1 MDCGRPVSAGSCRIA
16 AVAQS
21 PLAALRDIGR
31 EGGVNHVQ
39 IEITCIGKNAAAG
52 AIASANSRP
61 PEKTSPAFDNSMSS
75 QLAAESLMKMALIA
89 SGRFRPPRAIGAI
102 ACAAIVAATI
112 MARGGTVPGAFAG
125 DRLSQGIPTAERSA
139 AAEAAA
145 APVRPLP
152 DGVQVPSYSP
162 GPMPFHPG
170 EELTYQASWIGI
182 PAAGGRV
189 VLRRDDPALLS
200 AEIWFSTN
208 LLTDKLYKMRDYLR
222 EDFTAASLKPTEMN
236 ILQNEGRR
244 HDVFHVTFDHHD
256 HVVTLLKHGPRGQ
269 QTRKF
274 LSYNPS
280 GPVSG
285 AMMALSQPLEPG
297 DSLSFDAF
305 SGTTFAEGWSDPA
318 LQKAG
323 FAGARIRAVYHTR
336 PFSSKIG
343 LWTVTWPSQICS
355 SPQYGERPCA

>member
-1 MDCGRPVSAGSCRIA
+1 M
-16 AVAQS
+16 
-21 PLAALRDIGR
+21 
-31 EGGVNHVQ
+31 
-39 IEITCIGKNAAAG
+39 
-52 AIASANSRP
+52 
-61 PEKTSPAFDNSMSS
+61 
-75 QLAAESLMKMALIA
+75 
-89 SGRFRPPRAIGAI
+89 

-112 MARGGTVPGAFAG
+112 MARGGTIPGAFAG

-200 AEIWFSTN
+200 AEIWVSTN

-305 SGTTFAEGWSDPA
+305 SGTTRYVFELKVIRRERIGTPLGEFDAFRIVPSITYLSDGKINDKVHDATLWVSADARRLPLRVESAVFIGSIRIDLVKVVDHPA
-318 LQKAG
+318 ARAG
-323 FAGARIRAVYHTR
+323 EAMTEKRLGT
-336 PFSSKIG
+336 
-343 LWTVTWPSQICS
+343 
-355 SPQYGERPCA
+355 GERSANAFASRAER

>member
-1 MDCGRPVSAGSCRIA
+1 
-16 AVAQS
+16 
-21 PLAALRDIGR
+21 
-31 EGGVNHVQ
+31 
-39 IEITCIGKNAAAG
+39 
-52 AIASANSRP
+52 
-61 PEKTSPAFDNSMSS
+61 
-75 QLAAESLMKMALIA
+75 MKMAFIA

-112 MARGGTVPGAFAG
+112 MAPGGTVPGAFAG

-200 AEIWFSTN
+200 AEIWVSTN

-305 SGTTFAEGWSDPA
+305 SGTTRYVFELKVIRRERIGTPLGEFDAFRIVPSVTYLSDGKINDKVHDATLWVSADARRLPLRVESAVFIGSIRIDLVKVVDHPA
-318 LQKAG
+318 
-323 FAGARIRAVYHTR
+323 ARTGEAMTEKRLGT
-336 PFSSKIG
+336 
-343 LWTVTWPSQICS
+343 
-355 SPQYGERPCA
+355 GERSANAFASRAER